1 MLFCSSADCVPFKS
15 VSVMTSWIIEPPVT
29 TTWTCR
35 PMISWPLKLAIII
48 QHWEILWRPSFNNP
62 LEEFP
67 WDGKVFVKGISPAV
81 SHKTWSSGAISSI
94 KAPISTLTIALSS
107 KASSEGKTLIIIIV
121 DKHCFHNKGDCFA
134 RNAMIDQTK
143 SFTRPFLVAFKHYE
157 MMIIFQVIWVRKRA
171 SVWAECTIQQI
182 ARADRNHFFH
192 VDHRRRR
199 ARTEPQECGH
209 RVEQKISFPTL
220 YYSRDPALPPAC
232 PPPVFFSD
240 TLRWEKKS

>member
-1 MLFCSSADCVPFKS
+1 MLFCSADCVPFKS

-107 KASSEGKTLIIIIV
+107 KASSEGKTLIIV
-121 DKHCFHNKGDCFA
+121 DKHYASSQQRRLFCQKCNDRPNQVFHETIFGGF
-134 RNAMIDQTK
+134 QTLWNDDHFSGYLGPEK
-143 SFTRPFLVAFKHYE
+143 SFSLGGVHDTANRQSWSKPLFPCRP
-157 MMIIFQVIWVRKRA
+157 
-171 SVWAECTIQQI
+171 S
-182 ARADRNHFFH
+182 
-192 VDHRRRR
+192 
-199 ARTEPQECGH
+199 P
-209 RVEQKISFPTL
+209 
-220 YYSRDPALPPAC
+220 
-232 PPPVFFSD
+232 
-240 TLRWEKKS
+240 KKSKNWASRMWP